1 MTIKRFGFVF
11 LLLACVCMMCPLS
24 WAQSTQG
31 TILGTVKD
39 SSGASIASAT
49 VKLTGVDTVFLPT
62 GAEWAYVSSSLVR
75 EIAGLGGDITPF
87 VPAAVADRITRRLAE
102 RNREHGREVRDL

>member
-1 MTIKRFGFVF
+1 MFTTWRAMTMEHFPCRYSVGLPHLWAFSSMKTPLHSFFGLPSNRENALKRFGFVF

-24 WAQSTQG
+24 WAQPTQG

-49 VKLTGVDTVFLPT
+49 VKLTGVDTGVVKT
-62 GAEWAYVSSSLVR
+62 AQVDS
-75 EIAGLGGDITPF
+75 
-87 VPAAVADRITRRLAE
+87 
-102 RNREHGREVRDL
+102 